1 MKKTNNTVIP
11 FQLGNNQVRGS
22 IVRLDSS
29 VSNILKRH
37 NYPYAIES
45 LLADSLT
52 LTACIGSRMKH
63 KGIFTLQAKADGNV
77 HTLFSDITNEGFL
90 RGYVAYN
97 KDPLKDD
104 IGITSLMGSGHIAF
118 TLDQGEFTK
127 RYQGIVPLE
136 GNNISN
142 SAEHYFNNS
151 EQLKTVFCTFN
162 NFQYENNKNCTKL
175 FPAGLIMLQKM
186 PNKNDY
192 IDKDDNDEVW
202 NNSKNFLSTLKKE
215 EFLSIDLT
223 SENILLRLFHEIGV
237 TVFEKIEIKDQC
249 RCSEEKVNSALK
261 KLSKQ
266 DLENLSDQEGNIL
279 VVCEFCKVERNFFN
293 H

>member
-1 MKKTNNTVIP
+1 
-11 FQLGNNQVRGS
+11 
-22 IVRLDSS
+22 
-29 VSNILKRH
+29 
-37 NYPYAIES
+37 
-45 LLADSLT
+45 
-52 LTACIGSRMKH
+52 
-63 KGIFTLQAKADGNV
+63 
-77 HTLFSDITNEGFL
+77 
-90 RGYVAYN
+90 
-97 KDPLKDD
+97 
-104 IGITSLMGSGHIAF
+104 
-118 TLDQGEFTK
+118 
-127 RYQGIVPLE
+127 
-136 GNNISN
+136 
-142 SAEHYFNNS
+142 
-151 EQLKTVFCTFN
+151 
-162 NFQYENNKNCTKL
+162 
-175 FPAGLIMLQKM
+175 MLQKM
-186 PNKNDY
+186 PNKNDH

-261 KLSKQ
+261 NLSKQ

>member
-1 MKKTNNTVIP
+1 
-11 FQLGNNQVRGS
+11 
-22 IVRLDSS
+22 
-29 VSNILKRH
+29 
-37 NYPYAIES
+37 
-45 LLADSLT
+45 
-52 LTACIGSRMKH
+52 
-63 KGIFTLQAKADGNV
+63 
-77 HTLFSDITNEGFL
+77 
-90 RGYVAYN
+90 
-97 KDPLKDD
+97 
-104 IGITSLMGSGHIAF
+104 
-118 TLDQGEFTK
+118 
-127 RYQGIVPLE
+127 
-136 GNNISN
+136 
-142 SAEHYFNNS
+142 
-151 EQLKTVFCTFN
+151 
-162 NFQYENNKNCTKL
+162 
-175 FPAGLIMLQKM
+175 MLQKM

-202 NNSKNFLSTLKKE
+202 SNSKNFLSTLKKE